1 MRLIQHCAGLRFQR
15 STRIRIRQ
23 AGRGG
28 TRGPGGFMRVVNVK
42 RLGGNVVDQLR
53 LLQAALLFLFVENRA
68 DAAVVGMVRV
78 TAQAGQILLLH
89 IPVADNDERSGFD
102 TGKLAI
108 ITVKRGRMV
117 IELDINL

>member
-1 MRLIQHCAGLRFQR
+1 MRLIQHCLRLRFQR

-28 TRGPGGFMRVVNVK
+28 TRGACGFIGVVNVK
-42 RLGGNVVDQLR
+42 RLDGNLLDHLR
-53 LLQAALLFLFVENRA
+53 LLL
-68 DAAVVGMVRV
+68 G
-78 TAQAGQILLLH
+78 
-89 IPVADNDERSGFD
+89 IPVADNDERFGFD